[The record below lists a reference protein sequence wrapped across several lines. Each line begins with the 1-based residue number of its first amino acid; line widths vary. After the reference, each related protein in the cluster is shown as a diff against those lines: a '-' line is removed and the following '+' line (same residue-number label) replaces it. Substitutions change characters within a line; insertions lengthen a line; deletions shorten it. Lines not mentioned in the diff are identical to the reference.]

1 MVRKV
6 PKLALWPERL
16 PRKDDTK
23 LLLKVVPATFSL
35 VFYKS
40 KREHLWNLEKCF
52 LFYFKSSF
60 RFRENQILVF

>member
-16 PRKDDTK
+16 SRKDDTK
-23 LLLKVVPATFSL
+23 LWLKVVSATFSL

-40 KREHLWNLEKCF
+40 KREHLWNLEKC
-52 LFYFKSSF
+52 LFYFKNSF
-60 RFRENQILVF
+60 PFRESQILVF